1 MDYFITILIFG
12 GIIFAS
18 VAVIC
23 TVNEDRKRRQEMGF
37 PKEQPDT
44 QDCIEA
50 ANLMTQFVWSRLS
63 QTGVNWNDPYR
74 KYGMDE
80 CFYLSSDGSGE
91 LADFV
96 RLCHMA
102 GCRVTIEQVSDEDIE
117 DPKNTKEVMK
127 KFHSD
132 LKIARHE
139 RIEKYYRKMGYK

>member
-12 GIIFAS
+12 GIIFAM
-18 VAVIC
+18 AGVIYV
-23 TVNEDRKRRQEMGF
+23 TYEDRKRREEMGF
-37 PKEQPDT
+37 PKEQPDK

-63 QTGVNWNDPYR
+63 QTGVKWDDPYT
-74 KYGMDE
+74 KYGMGNG
-80 CFYLSSDGSGE
+80 FYLMSDSSGE

-96 RLCHMA
+96 RLCHLA
-102 GCRVTIEQVSDEDIE
+102 GCRVTIEQVSEEDIE
-117 DPKNTKEVMK
+117 DPKNTKEAMK

-139 RIEKYYRKMGYK
+139 RIERYYRKMGYK

>member
-1 MDYFITILIFG
+1 MDYFIAILVCG
-12 GIIFAS
+12 AIIAAF
-18 VAVIC
+18 VGVIYV
-23 TVNEDRKRRQEMGF
+23 TYEDRKRREEMGF

-50 ANLMTQFVWSRLS
+50 ANLMTRFIWSRLEG
-63 QTGVNWNDPYR
+63 TGVKWNDPYK
-74 KYGMDE
+74 KYGMGNG
-80 CFYLSSDGSGE
+80 FYLSSDGSGE

-117 DPKNTKEVMK
+117 DPKNTKEAMK

-132 LKIARHE
+132 LKIAHHE
-139 RIEKYYRKMGYK
+139 RIERYYRKMGYK

>member
-1 MDYFITILIFG
+1 MDYFITILILG

-23 TVNEDRKRRQEMGF
+23 TVNEDRKRRKEMGF

-63 QTGVNWNDPYR
+63 QTGVKWNDPYR

-117 DPKNTKEVMK
+117 DSKNTKEVMK